1 MLDLQRE
8 YKLAN
13 KTVGHIK
20 QMNCNPV
27 EEVEWSAE
35 TDYKSIVVTPQEAQA
50 ILEQLHQPESTL
62 LLLVT
67 CTGMR
72 CSEALGLK
80 WGRH

>member
-1 MLDLQRE
+1 MIP
-8 YKLAN
+8 K
-13 KTVGHIK
+13 
-20 QMNCNPV
+20 NCNPV